1 MISYP
6 QSLNLEYGMEVI
18 PFLDKS
24 LRGLFATRAPK
35 RPNSIGISV
44 VKLLKIDGNKL
55 FVENIDVVDRT
66 PLLDIKPYVN
76 EFDNITKSKK
86 GWLIHSAHKSKRI
99 RSDLRF
105 K

>member
-1 MISYP
+1 
-6 QSLNLEYGMEVI
+6 MEVI